1 MKRHAIRFLIA
12 ALVFC
17 ALLCLAASALAFT
30 TGGKCGEN
38 VRWSLDYD
46 SKTITIYGSGPM
58 DDYPDER
65 MSPWEHFWDSIR
77 TVIIDEG
84 VTSIGSHAFSGSSV
98 RTVKIADS
106 VATVGANPFATYSLS
121 TVILS
126 VHHPYLEMIDGALC
140 TKADKKLICYPNY
153 NWDDTVTIPRGVE
166 IIGERAFADFVNTDT
181 FIIPDTVKTI
191 EKEAFRGCKRMTSID
206 IPASVTS
213 MGANPF
219 SGCTELATV
228 RIAPG
233 HPYLTVVDGVL
244 FSKPDHRLIFYP
256 YGTHIYNYV
265 VPDGTEIMGSVA
277 FPYSLDLSV
286 ELPDSVTT
294 LEDYALRGLG
304 MSKLT
309 IPSSVTKIGKRAVSS
324 CESLTE
330 VVIPDSVTEI
340 GDFAFGS
347 NLNLEHLTIPDSVVS
362 LGANPVAGSGYDAMT
377 ITVSP
382 DHPYLEMVDG
392 VLYSK
397 PDHRLVCIT
406 TEFTGTSLAVKEGT
420 RIIGASAFDS
430 FGKQIESITLPDSVE
445 IIEAEAFKYC
455 ENLKSI
461 NLPSGLKELGE
472 GAFYGCFSL
481 EEIEIPEG
489 ITALATEV
497 FGSAGLKHVTIP
509 SSVRAIGDYA
519 FSGCSHL
526 ESMTIPATVKSMGLF
541 ALPDA
546 IDCEA
551 EYTVYSGTAA
561 EAYCR
566 NYNQQKVI
574 LLDNPGTEAPEEEP
588 PAAPAVPEPADPD
601 SYAVSAGSTVIFG
614 RYEQDN
620 NLENGPEDLQ
630 WLILEKDGD
639 EAVMISRYGLQ
650 YMKFTEHWDSEAVWV
665 DSPVRA
671 WLNTSFLAD
680 AFNEAER
687 VALCSVYVD
696 NSAAQGNSEWSRDG
710 GNDTSDAVWL
720 LSWAEA
726 LKYFRNDTARI
737 CEPTSYAIAA
747 AEKTTFPS
755 YRTWMRT
762 DSWWLRSPGD
772 ETEKATVVL
781 SNGMMIANYGSGEN
795 LVRPVIR
802 VSLPKLEQAERGAA
816 QAPAEP
822 QQPEPEPVS
831 EPEPQEPAREPEED
845 EYGAYGDDDYEIY
858 TGDYPDNDDYED
870 YGDFMIAGPK
880 TTWDGTIPDGE
891 EYNEQLRKLYWHV
904 GVYRNESNGYML
916 TIMNNSMTGLD
927 YTMVAD
933 FPGIGSFEMN
943 YVTVSQDAKY
953 VIFYSENGEIEA
965 HVHLPTDRNPRV
977 KYYLF
982 NPDLQ
987 EMIGTGVVEYDTW
1000 DALPGSYDRDPRRV
1014 WVNDWYDWDNDAA
1027 LSIYENGNGTYH
1039 FVFQRDPVY
1048 LEYDVQLERDY
1059 ELNGFETPDGQ
1070 YYVHMWLDGVNGCC
1084 LELEIQKEDWRQ
1096 GDLYYEYLAEPG
1108 TGYAKMFNFYAEEYP
1123 PDLTLYG
1130 WRPWFDNSG
1139 YDEIVFDDWADPF
1152 GETQPAEGAQPQN
1165 PQPATLVGAPVVT
1178 AAPAPATSD
1187 HTAISIIDPSSGIFK
1202 STPEEAYWW
1211 IIWLRKW
1218 SLKDDP
1224 NTTLDFTDKGN
1235 FDLLMNVNFD
1245 PSPVYQQMLRPNS
1258 ITAQFTDPAYYADVE
1273 LRLSTGRGGMLTMVI
1288 SHPRMAAKYGNYELQ
1303 PEGTLYLEFVPDE
1316 PVPTYEDYVA
1326 QFETTVPS
1334 GDFETIEEPAQEQA
1348 AEEAPSTSD
1357 EGSMLNRMMVF
1368 NVLKYVKLQAS
1379 SGAGAWEGHLRVDGK
1394 GNFTGDYY
1402 DEDFDQVEQV
1412 DFSGR
1417 FGKVEAT
1424 GDGRFILT
1432 VAETATE
1439 KTPGTREEGEY
1450 GETITYSDSLLPAGS
1465 RWLLTLPGTKDELI
1479 PEMVQE
1485 LITGTY
1491 GGWENPSDFVT
1502 LTEVDTG
1509 WGFFARTT
1517 DSSDPN
1523 VFNRDLFWNDS
1534 YGYNNDLAIIAA
1546 KLSWEIEDP
1555 KSEKIR
1561 SLFRKYYLD
1570 DNFFGVR
1577 NADKKK
1583 DWERDYREWTEGGDG
1598 AFAIGKKVMSF
1609 YEKDDTTVFVIVGR
1623 GTMGSEAEE
1632 WWTDFAGNY
1641 GAAKQLAGYWINWN
1655 IARYENNIWQAF
1667 GDFLNK
1673 YGVST
1678 PHVKI
1683 LITGHSLGG
1692 AMANAFAAHF
1702 IKEFSHFTELEGKLT
1717 QRDIYVYTFGAINV
1731 LRQMNNVTKG
1741 FENIHNIYNVKDS
1754 FSLRGNKGFLFV
1766 SNQGQKFGHTDL
1778 YSWTV
1783 KEDGIKTTNNH
1794 EMDNYMHA
1802 LENDF
1807 VHCSLSYDA
1816 RRTYAKS
1823 SSSGSIKAS
1832 VQSIGYSFANSW
1844 VRNWYLNGD
1853 PDTTVRITRN
1863 DNGTLH
1869 VTVHI
1874 HLILEFEFDVIPDD
1888 YRILRF
1894 TDSTGRISGYLIID
1908 ENGTLYLYID
1918 EASPILQDGTAGEYF
1933 RNNTPSFV
1941 SDDPP
1946 DMSRY
1951 TSDGE
1956 AAEGGTP
1963 VFRTPETGEGTT
1975 VISDETISVVF
1986 LDRAMSNPAYEGD
1999 ESWPYYRFA
2008 VTNRLDIDIIIHLG
2022 FAGREGGWGTVDG
2035 AALRDLL
2042 IYLTDGSIAGD
2053 ELVIPAGST
2062 VELALRPVGGGYGFR
2077 TVEEL
2082 VNVVFRFHVTRADG
2096 SSEDEW
2102 HIDYDLQLNGGA
2114 SAPQAEESTTVEYSA
2129 DGFGFV
2135 YEIPENWITV
2145 TEEQRIHIFLPAAL
2159 AGTADETILI
2169 TIPWEDLEAGLAASG
2184 GYTESEGVLGGRA
2197 VKTWRGATE
2206 MYCFIRLDSGLEIV
2220 IIIRWD
2226 ESLAQ
2231 VLEPLIDS
2239 FLSSIRFTGA
2249 AQAEPAQEP
2258 ASEPE
2263 PEPVPDADEVNPDE
2277 LEDAEH
2283 RSPDEEDED
2292 GHQSPDEWD
2301 EDEHRSP
2308 DELAD
2313 AETVTLPAAENT
2325 FGLFPVDGHADCMR
2339 AVVTGI
2345 SATSYIISAKDP
2357 DMFLPSNMVDGDET
2371 TCWQFSTGATKLGQ
2385 AYVYVDFAA
2394 PVTLD
2399 ELWMKNGF
2407 WKITDGY
2414 DQYVRNCRVKAM
2426 TIDFRYEGSADYRD
2440 PLKVTIADVQEEQI
2454 ISLEGKTGV
2463 TGVRLC
2469 IQEVYK
2475 GSKFKSDVAVSELL
2489 FVRRFGQE

>member
-1 MKRHAIRFLIA
+1 MKRHAIRFLTA

-726 LKYFRNDTARI
+726 MKYFRNDTARI

-1000 DALPGSYDRDPRRV
+1000 DALPGSYDRDPRQV
-1014 WVNDWYDWDNDAA
+1014 WVNDWYDLDNDAA

-1273 LRLSTGRGGMLTMVI
+1273 LWLSTGRGGTLTMVI

-1479 PEMVQE
+1479 PEDVSYE
-1485 LITGTY
+1485 IFGTV
-1491 GGWENPSDFVT
+1491 GFDEDPSDYFT
-1502 LTEVDTG
+1502 LSNVDTG
-1509 WGFFARTT
+1509 WGFFGGKQEKKPEDDDNEFNASLFRYKP
-1517 DSSDPN
+1517 SD
-1523 VFNRDLFWNDS
+1523 
-1534 YGYNNDLAIIAA
+1534 YNNDLALVAA
-1546 KLSWEIEDP
+1546 KLSWEIED
-1555 KSEKIR
+1555 EKVDR
-1561 SLFRKYYLD
+1561 CGKQFDEYKFQYP
-1570 DNFFGVR
+1570 FFGR
-1577 NADKKK
+1577 YDKDKHT
-1583 DWERDYREWTEGGDG
+1583 YAYWTDGATG
-1598 AFAIGKKVMSF
+1598 AFAFARKIISVDA
-1609 YEKDDTTVFVIVGR
+1609 KDDTTVLVIVGR
-1623 GTMGSEAEE
+1623 GT
-1632 WWTDFAGNY
+1632 
-1641 GAAKQLAGYWINWN
+1641 QNWDESK
-1655 IARYENNIWQAF
+1655 RDWFQDKETHLW
-1667 GDFLNK
+1667 LNK
-1673 YGVST
+1673 SVDKDILEFEYAMWDAFHQYLISNPIET
-1678 PHVKI
+1678 PKVKV
-1683 LITGHSLGG
+1683 LVTGHSLGG
-1692 AMANAFAAHF
+1692 AMANLFGAHL
-1702 IKEFSHFTELEGKLT
+1702 IKYYHTLDVFKNTWITKN
-1717 QRDIYVYTFGAINV
+1717 DIYVYTFGAI
-1731 LRQMNNVTKG
+1731 RVTEEDFPG
-1741 FENIHNIYNVKDS
+1741 SADFLNIHNVYNYYDS
-1754 FSLRGNKGFLFV
+1754 YGPMGNWKETHVGSFY
-1766 SNQGQKFGHTDL
+1766 NKFGHTEL
-1778 YSWTV
+1778 YYLEYEENGAPTIIGRS
-1783 KEDGIKTTNNH
+1783 TNCHN
-1794 EMDNYMHA
+1794 MDNYIDA
-1802 LENDF
+1802 LKQGL
-1807 VHCSLSYDA
+1807 VKCSIALNLN
-1816 RRTYAKS
+1816 AKS
-1823 SSSGSIKAS
+1823 TGVQNVRAAAMSTSST
-1832 VQSIGYSFANSW
+1832 W
-1844 VRNWYLNGD
+1844 VRHWTLNGD
-1853 PDTTVRITRN
+1853 SNMTVDVTRN
-1863 DNGTLH
+1863 DDGSLH
-1869 VTVHI
+1869 VVIHI
-1874 HLILEFEFDVIPDD
+1874 WLYQDFVFDIFPDNYD
-1888 YRILRF
+1888 SIRF
-1894 TDSTGRISGYLIID
+1894 SDEGGQIAGYLILGED
-1908 ENGTLYLYID
+1908 GQLYLYID
-1918 EASPILQDGTAGEYF
+1918 DDCPVMNNPDFRDYYTNHEPVYSSASPETVITYPWKVQEKEVPA
-1933 RNNTPSFV
+1933 
-1941 SDDPP
+1941 
-1946 DMSRY
+1946 
-1951 TSDGE
+1951 
-1956 AAEGGTP
+1956 GGT
-1963 VFRTPETGEGTT
+1963 
-1975 VISDETISVVF
+1975 VIAEDDVCSVVY
-1986 LDRAMSNPAYEGD
+1986 LDGIAIEPGD
-1999 ESWPYYRFA
+1999 SSSSPWPCFRIGY
-2008 VTNRLDIDIIIHLG
+2008 TNRLDIDIIVHLG
-2022 FAGREGGWGTVDG
+2022 SADGGLAIGTVDG
-2035 AALRDLL
+2035 IPFEEAL
-2042 IYLTDGSIAGD
+2042 IYLPDGTCVGD
-2053 ELVIPAGST
+2053 TVTIPAGST
-2062 VELALRPVGGGYGFR
+2062 VVLIIRPVGGGYGFR
-2077 TVEEL
+2077 SVEEL
-2082 VNVVFRFHVTRADG
+2082 VNIILRIHVICGSDPDAETTAKDYELHFNNGTYSREQSEGTTGYEAEGYGIKFEVPDDWSVVNTDETVYIYLPPSLSVTSGEVISIGPSWDGAADEYTSSDKLTRTDTTIGGRPAIVFRG
-2096 SSEDEW
+2096 N
-2102 HIDYDLQLNGGA
+2102 L
-2114 SAPQAEESTTVEYSA
+2114 
-2129 DGFGFV
+2129 
-2135 YEIPENWITV
+2135 
-2145 TEEQRIHIFLPAAL
+2145 
-2159 AGTADETILI
+2159 TII
-2169 TIPWEDLEAGLAASG
+2169 II
-2184 GYTESEGVLGGRA
+2184 
-2197 VKTWRGATE
+2197 
-2206 MYCFIRLDSGLEIV
+2206 IRLDDGRETI

-2226 ESLAQ
+2226 EKYSS